1 MRCDRSSLQRSK
13 KQSSETRLRSRILRF
28 LAGDLGGARA
38 SRRTKMPRSSP
49 KRLLV
54 WTKKQGKM
62 RERAMSLLAR
72 RKPKRRNISRLLCP
86 IPILRRASTS
96 KRFLPTPSHPK
107 PVPWA
112 AFRGASLHESSRSQG
127 QSSNRSRSFMAYE
140 LCATLSLVF
149 VNYIVAVINICIGTN
164 GEQCLPF
171 WEFGKRTVLIKIVNP
186 LLRAWAC
193 SFVIKAHISIG
204 KPGGK
209 SSTCH
214 SCAF

>member
-1 MRCDRSSLQRSK
+1 
-13 KQSSETRLRSRILRF
+13 
-28 LAGDLGGARA
+28 
-38 SRRTKMPRSSP
+38 MPRNSP
-49 KRLLV
+49 KRSLA
-54 WTKKQGKM
+54 WTKRQGKM

-72 RKPKRRNISRLLCP
+72 RRPKRRNISRLLCP
-86 IPILRRASTS
+86 IPTPRRVNTS
-96 KRFLPTPSHPK
+96 RRFLPTPSRPK

-112 AFRGASLHESSRSQG
+112 ASREASLHESLRSPG
-127 QSSNRSRSFMAYE
+127 QFSNRSRSFMAHE
-140 LCATLSLVF
+140 LCANLSLVF
-149 VNYIVAVINICIGTN
+149 VNYIVAVMNICIGTN

-193 SFVIKAHISIG
+193 SFVIKVHISMG